1 MIIHHDILRY
11 DNVIIIKIQSLII
24 HRDANFE
31 QNFFLDW
38 LIFLALNC
46 LLIPN
51 TFPIVANSRS
61 VSVEFRSASAI
72 QQRKLNSI
80 AGNTES
86 SVATNNQKLLG
97 SSEETQSTS
106 LQMSKTAS
114 GLLIGQ
120 DNQNIAIVPM
130 DAKQRNLSNLRT
142 ANDALSRPPIVSLNN
157 KVCLSITPVTTYII
171 HKIRVP
177 FAN

>member
-1 MIIHHDILRY
+1 M
-11 DNVIIIKIQSLII
+11 
-24 HRDANFE
+24 
-31 QNFFLDW
+31 
-38 LIFLALNC
+38 
-46 LLIPN
+46 
-51 TFPIVANSRS
+51 ANSRS

-86 SVATNNQKLLG
+86 SVATNSQRLLG